1 MLKPKRIQIGNGIF
15 LNLIQTD
22 KFKSNLL
29 SYYFVR
35 PLNREEVTKNAMV
48 PLILKRGTSNFPD
61 SSEIEKE
68 LENMYGANYSSAINK
83 RGERHVIRFTMEWAS
98 GKYLLDNEHDLK
110 VINMLREIIYNPY
123 IEDNAFK
130 KDFLAQ
136 EIENH
141 KNRIEG
147 KINDKR
153 QYAVNRCIEEM
164 CKNENFALYQLG
176 YVEDLRDIN
185 EKNLYEHYKKVLHTS
200 IIEIF
205 YCGSYDEDLEKH
217 LVDINSIQR
226 ENIVEIPRE
235 KIISTVAQKKMINEQ
250 MEVNQGKLVIGYRTG
265 TPFEDKL
272 YAPLLIASDILGGG
286 PNSMLFKNVREKES
300 LAYYI
305 GSSVLKYKSLMLIDS
320 GIEFMNYNKT
330 VDIINH
336 QLDDLKNGMFSDDDI
351 EISKKSIKTSTES
364 IKDSSFLI
372 SEFFFSQ
379 IMCKDIRSLEEILE
393 EFNKVTREDIIKAA
407 KKINIDTI
415 YFMTGKN
422 NLEGKH

>member
-1 MLKPKRIQIGNGIF
+1 MLKPKRIEIGNGIF

-98 GKYLLDNEHDLK
+98 GEYLLDNEHDLK

-123 IEDNAFK
+123 IEDSAFK

-164 CKNENFALYQLG
+164 CKNESFALYQLG

-185 EKNLYEHYKKVLHTS
+185 ENNLYEHYKRVLHTS

-205 YCGSYDEDLEKH
+205 YVGNYDENLEKH

-272 YAPLLIASDILGGG
+272 YASLLIASDILGGG

-305 GSSVLKYKSLMLIDS
+305 GSSILKYKSLMLIDS

-336 QLDDLKNGMFSDDDI
+336 QLDNLKNGMFSDDDI

-422 NLEGKH
+422 NMEGKH